1 MDLNIAEEVSLL
13 YRREETVVIALQ
25 FLFRLTVRFDE
36 PNRPEPIIFE
46 IYTNRFCLDNQ
57 SETKMTKFGFGSVL
71 NPRARLHN
79 TDFYFCTSSNVP
91 AKDRSE

>member
-36 PNRPEPIIFE
+36 PTRLEPIIFE
-46 IYTNRFCLDNQ
+46 FYTNQFCLDNQ
-57 SETKMTKFGFGSVL
+57 SETKITKFGFCSVL
-71 NPRARLHN
+71 NPIARLHH
-79 TDFYFCTSSNVP
+79 TDSYFCTSSNVP
-91 AKDRSE
+91 AKDRGE